1 MQYQAGYI
9 LESVRDSLLTY
20 SEQHHNESE
29 LIGLLRSLCTFN
41 VETAIDLDYKN
52 NIPSILAVATNI
64 LTRGLPTLTSVFI
77 EQIFIKALHVT
88 QRVDNFE
95 SGKICFPMLDNSFAD
110 NDSEAFFKV
119 LHTIDPRAIQR
130 GQYLDFSA
138 VDSSFERNFL
148 LNLIPETSSHLAQLL
163 EMQRI
168 RSSLTRDNNQG
179 REQKIPLSFANDVCH
194 SSSTGQ

>member
-64 LTRGLPTLTSVFI
+64 LTSVM
-77 EQIFIKALHVT
+77 
-88 QRVDNFE
+88 
-95 SGKICFPMLDNSFAD
+95 S
-110 NDSEAFFKV
+110 
-119 LHTIDPRAIQR
+119 TII
-130 GQYLDFSA
+130 
-138 VDSSFERNFL
+138 
-148 LNLIPETSSHLAQLL
+148 
-163 EMQRI
+163 
-168 RSSLTRDNNQG
+168 
-179 REQKIPLSFANDVCH
+179 
-194 SSSTGQ
+194 